1 MKKLLSIPLATVLC
15 FGLSIPASAA
25 AEDSLPAV
33 NETEIVSTKEMFVN
47 HPEFL
52 SDAIITKTELDNNTY
67 SFDFATQEEVPLSD
81 SETKITQQVAKV
93 IAFSEDEAED
103 VEASIQANLANKTNP
118 VERTCFGGSL
128 YMQSYLEYVTMKK
141 GSETYY
147 KMTRMVTKA
156 TVRDGTV
163 LKSRVVNFFMNGK
176 IPSGQ
181 IQNKNA
187 SASVVRGTNGV
198 YYAAAPSAWSE
209 CKPSGSGSK
218 LGGTYNCTVRRASGS
233 DNVFSLNNYVFK

>member
-1 MKKLLSIPLATVLC
+1 MKKLLSISLATVLC

-103 VEASIQANLANKTNP
+103 VEASIQANLANKTNCSP
-118 VERTCFGGSL
+118 CSFNLIS
-128 YMQSYLEYVTMKK
+128 
-141 GSETYY
+141 
-147 KMTRMVTKA
+147 
-156 TVRDGTV
+156 
-163 LKSRVVNFFMNGK
+163 N
-176 IPSGQ
+176 
-181 IQNKNA
+181 
-187 SASVVRGTNGV
+187 
-198 YYAAAPSAWSE
+198 
-209 CKPSGSGSK
+209 
-218 LGGTYNCTVRRASGS
+218 
-233 DNVFSLNNYVFK
+233 